1 MPLAIPGAIHWH
13 DELMSEHLLIVGGGQ
28 AAVQAIHSVRQNGY
42 AGRISVVCDERSA
55 PYQRPPLSKKYLAGE
70 LPRERL
76 ALRPEAWYRERAVNL
91 VIGAR
96 AAELEPAARRVRLED
111 GQALH
116 YDALVLATG
125 SRVRRLHVPGAD
137 LAGIHYLRTLADV
150 DAIAPSLVPG
160 RRLVLV
166 GAGYIGLEVAAVA
179 ASRGVEVTA
188 LEAADRIMGRV
199 VGAEV
204 SQFYQQQHSAA
215 GVDIH
220 CGAVVTRF
228 SGTTAVEAVETATG
242 DHFPCDFVIV
252 GVGVEPAVELAAA
265 AGLPCDGG
273 IVVDQRARTAD
284 PLIVAAGDCTSHPHP
299 LAIGRVRLESVQNAI
314 EQAKAAAAN
323 FAGEPRAYTEVPWF
337 WSDQYDLKLQ
347 IAGLTQGHEARA
359 VRGDPAN
366 RSFAVYYFRDD
377 KLIAVEAVNAPRD
390 FLFAKKAIAAGLE
403 VTGAQ
408 LEDPAVELNTLLPG

>member
-1 MPLAIPGAIHWH
+1 
-13 DELMSEHLLIVGGGQ
+13 MSEHLLIVGGGQ
-28 AAVQAIHSVRQNGY
+28 AAVQSIHSLRQNGY

-91 VIGAR
+91 LIGAR
-96 AAELEPAARRVRLED
+96 AAELEPAARRIRLED
-111 GQALH
+111 GQALS
-116 YDALVLATG
+116 YDRLVLATG

-150 DAIAPSLVPG
+150 DGIAPNLVAG

-179 ASRGVEVTA
+179 ASRGLEVTV
-188 LEAADRIMGRV
+188 LEAADRVMSRV
-199 VGAEV
+199 VGPAV
-204 SQFYQQQHSAA
+204 SHFYQQQHAAA
-215 GVDIH
+215 GVTIH
-220 CGAVVTRF
+220 CGAFVSRF
-228 SGTTAVEAVETATG
+228 SGATRVDAVETASG
-242 DHFPCDFVIV
+242 ERFPCDLVIV
-252 GVGVEPAVELAAA
+252 GVGIEPAVELAAT

-273 IVVDQRARTAD
+273 IVVDEHARTAD

-299 LAIGRVRLESVQNAI
+299 LATGRVRLESVQNAI

-347 IAGLTQGHEARA
+347 IAGLTQGHDAHA
-359 VRGDPAN
+359 LRGDPAS
-366 RSFAVYYFRDD
+366 RSFAVYYFRERT
-377 KLIAVEAVNAPRD
+377 LIAVEAVNAPRD
-390 FLFAKKAIAAGLE
+390 FLFAKKAIAAGLAVSGE
-403 VTGAQ
+403 Q
-408 LEDPAVELNTLLPG
+408 LADPAVDLNALLPA